1 MSATL
6 TTNLFF
12 TALLVFMGLYC
23 MIVSRNLLRL
33 LIGVEIVS
41 KGVLLALVTAGQ
53 AVDQLG
59 TAQGLAI
66 TMIVMEVVVLAVAL
80 GLVVRAYSSHGTLD
94 VWKLNNLRG

>member
-1 MSATL
+1 
-6 TTNLFF
+6 
-12 TALLVFMGLYC
+12 
-23 MIVSRNLLRL
+23 
-33 LIGVEIVS
+33 
-41 KGVLLALVTAGQ
+41 
-53 AVDQLG
+53 VDQLG

>member
-1 MSATL
+1 MSANL

-23 MIVSRNLLRL
+23 MLVSRNLLRL

-53 AVDQLG
+53 AVDKLG

-66 TMIVMEVVVLAVAL
+66 TMIVVEVVVIAVAL
-80 GLVVRAYSSHGTLD
+80 GLVVRAYSAHGTLD
-94 VWKLNNLRG
+94 VWKLNTLRG